1 MATDICITVGRRIRI
16 LRTEKGWTQQ
26 VLADHSELSR
36 EHLAELEAG
45 NKEAGIRTLQRI
57 ASSLDRTLSQLLE
70 GV

>member
-26 VLADHSELSR
+26 VLADHAELTR

-45 NKEAGIRTLQRI
+45 RKEAGIRTVARI
-57 ASSLDRTLSQLLE
+57 ARALDVKIASLLD
-70 GV
+70 